1 LASTSGWPILP
12 IQPDAIFP
20 KVVTMRGNIQ
30 KFLQD
35 CRAVSAIEYALL
47 GGLIAVVIV
56 VGIGLVGTQ
65 VASLFQYVKS
75 QVKQATS

>member
-1 LASTSGWPILP
+1 
-12 IQPDAIFP
+12 
-20 KVVTMRGNIQ
+20 VVIMRGNIQ
-30 KFLQD
+30 RFLQD

-56 VGIGLVGTQ
+56 IGVSLVGTQ
-65 VASLFQYVKS
+65 VASLFEFVKT